1 ISRMILQGV
10 GAGVLPGHLVQ
21 NLIVQDADIQILKG
35 SGKPLFNAISLAYL
49 EEKTLNSSSKA
60 VFEFLRQGLKK

>member
-1 ISRMILQGV
+1 MILQGV

-21 NLIVQDADIQILKG
+21 NLIAQDADIQVLKG
-35 SGKPLFNAISLAYL
+35 SGRPLLNSISMAYL